1 MSCLNYGIRAF
12 NSGRSIMKIPIK
24 LVLPIVIGGIC
35 TLACAQEPKPE
46 SNQTVPAARAR
57 QPGATVRAEAQSV
70 AVVTVAPAANTN
82 DYNPS
87 TDRVEAVACT
97 KNLEKINA
105 AVEAYR
111 KDNHDDPNW
120 LSDLVPKYLADTNV
134 LICPVTTRTGL
145 QSAFGVLDPKIH
157 SSYLYEFT
165 PTDIPEVVKGAWRGP
180 KMTMREWK
188 RQQMKLAGKEV
199 PLVRCLLHEPAL
211 NLSVGGKVYESPVF
225 WELNFTNSTTR
236 LEGFS
241 PHL

>member
-1 MSCLNYGIRAF
+1 
-12 NSGRSIMKIPIK
+12 MKIPIK

-35 TLACAQEPKPE
+35 TLAWAQEPKPE
-46 SNQTVPAARAR
+46 SNQTAPAAKAR

-111 KDNHDDPNW
+111 KDNHDVPNW

-211 NLSVGGKVYESPVF
+211 NLSVGGKVYESPVY
-225 WELNFTNSTTR
+225 WELNFTNSTIS
-236 LEGFS
+236 LEDFS
-241 PHL
+241 PHS

>member
-1 MSCLNYGIRAF
+1 
-12 NSGRSIMKIPIK
+12 MKIQIK
-24 LVLPIVIGGIC
+24 LLLPIAMGGIC
-35 TLACAQEPKPE
+35 VLALAQEPKPE
-46 SNQTVPAARAR
+46 SNQSVPAAKAR
-57 QPGATVRAEAQSV
+57 QPGVTVRASAQSI
-70 AVVTVAPAANTN
+70 AVVAASPAVNTN

-87 TDRVEAVACT
+87 TDRVEAAACT

-105 AVEAYR
+105 GIEAYR

-165 PTDIPEVVKGAWRGP
+165 STDIPEVVKGAWPGP

-211 NLSVGGKVYESPVF
+211 NLSVGGKVYESPVY
-225 WELNFTNSTTR
+225 WELSFTNSTTK
-236 LEGFS
+236 LEDFS
-241 PHL
+241 PH

>member
-1 MSCLNYGIRAF
+1 M
-12 NSGRSIMKIPIK
+12 
-24 LVLPIVIGGIC
+24 
-35 TLACAQEPKPE
+35 
-46 SNQTVPAARAR
+46 
-57 QPGATVRAEAQSV
+57 
-70 AVVTVAPAANTN
+70 VTTAPAVNTN

-87 TDRVEAVACT
+87 TDRVEAAACT

-165 PTDIPEVVKGAWRGP
+165 PVDIPEVVKGAWPGP
-180 KMTMREWK
+180 KMTMRQWK
-188 RQQMKLAGKEV
+188 RQQMKLAGSEV

-225 WELNFTNSTTR
+225 WELNFTNSTTK
-236 LEGFS
+236 LEDFS
-241 PHL
+241 PH

>member
-1 MSCLNYGIRAF
+1 MVFVHSTF
-12 NSGRSIMKIPIK
+12 NSGRSIRKIPIK

-35 TLACAQEPKPE
+35 TLAWAQEPKPE
-46 SNQTVPAARAR
+46 SNQTAPAAKAR

-87 TDRVEAVACT
+87 TDRVEAATCT

-105 AVEAYR
+105 AIEAYR

-188 RQQMKLAGKEV
+188 RQQMKLAGQGV
-199 PLVRCLLHEPAL
+199 AVVRCLLHEPAL
-211 NLSVGGKVYESPVF
+211 NLAVGGRGYESTVYL
-225 WELNFTNSTTR
+225 ELNFTNLTTR
-236 LEGFS
+236 L
-241 PHL
+241 